1 MIKSSIVYA
10 CVVDVVFLMFW
21 SSAGFSF
28 TPTSD
33 IHFQYNGFLFGFLL
47 LSVAKHL
54 QVQAVLTLSCLHSET
69 LPSSLA

>member
-1 MIKSSIVYA
+1 
-10 CVVDVVFLMFW
+10 MFW

-54 QVQAVLTLSCLHSET
+54 QVQAVLTLSCLHPET

>member
-1 MIKSSIVYA
+1 
-10 CVVDVVFLMFW
+10 MFW

-54 QVQAVLTLSCLHSET
+54 QVRAVLAQQLSMIHGSE
-69 LPSSLA
+69 